1 MLDSEKEKAMGR
13 NRKTYSESF
22 RKQVAI
28 EAMDGKKTVAEIAA
42 SNNIAPG
49 MVSAWKKAF
58 INGEFSKD
66 LKKAQKENEELKKQ
80 LDAATL
86 ALGKAQLMIELI
98 KKSESQGL
106 NLYELVDEDSAKKE
120 SDWVL
125 GAVNKRAVQAP
136 ENQQIRILQLEEEE
150 KPGSPSRFRSRQG
163 ERT

>member
-1 MLDSEKEKAMGR
+1 MGR

-22 RKQVAI
+22 KKQVAI
-28 EAMDGKKTVAEIAA
+28 EVMDGKKTVAEIAA

-58 INGEFSKD
+58 VNGEFSKD
-66 LKKAQKENEELKKQ
+66 LKKAQKENQELKKQ

-86 ALGKAQLMIELI
+86 ALGKAQLMIELV

-120 SDWVL
+120 SDWVM

-163 ERT
+163 EERT

>member
-1 MLDSEKEKAMGR
+1 MGR

-22 RKQVAI
+22 KKQVAI

-150 KPGSPSRFRSRQG
+150 KPGSPTRFRSRQG

>member
-1 MLDSEKEKAMGR
+1 MGR

-22 RKQVAI
+22 KKQVAI
-28 EAMDGKKTVAEIAA
+28 EVMDGKKTVAEIAA

-58 INGEFSKD
+58 VNGEFSKD
-66 LKKAQKENEELKKQ
+66 LKKAQKENSELKKQ

-86 ALGKAQLMIELI
+86 ALGKAQLMIELV
-98 KKSESQGL
+98 KKSESHGL